1 MHLSSFYCFFHF
13 KLDSYLRQ
21 KDFSTFSVIVQIQI
35 ILNIKFVLIHHL
47 LQQFS
52 SLHMLKWRLLFHVQ
66 NFPMCFPVCW
76 VKDSELYF
84 RLLSCSLGY
93 LLSYCIFLKVMF
105 LLLKI
110 NMFSLLW
117 CFGKYSKP

>member
-1 MHLSSFYCFFHF
+1 MHPSSFYFFFHF
-13 KLDSYLRQ
+13 KLDSYQKQ

-52 SLHMLKWRLLFHVQ
+52 SLHMSKWRLLFNVQ
-66 NFPMCFPVCW
+66 NFPVCFPVCW
-76 VKDSELYF
+76 VKDSELCF
-84 RLLSCSLGY
+84 RLFSSSLGY

-105 LLLKI
+105 LLFKI
-110 NMFSLLW
+110 NIFSLLW
-117 CFGKYSKP
+117 YFGKSSKP